1 MYVVVKIMEHTQ
13 KDIGKTI
20 ALSIVLFAICSIF
33 GWVYETIDNVFQF
46 GGLWLRAAL
55 ILPWC
60 PIYGIGALI
69 LLVAMKFVA
78 GKLENINANKVVIV
92 IVMFIVAYVMSFLI
106 ELAGSYVCEF
116 CFGVVPWDY
125 SHALFNFEGRVAPMY
140 TIRFAFFGLLAFYV
154 VDPLTRK
161 FFEDK
166 RRALLVCA
174 GVVIALMCVDIIGE
188 LMGAWDVVEDGLAL
202 YGVKHW

>member
-1 MYVVVKIMEHTQ
+1 MEQ
-13 KDIGKTI
+13 ERKDIVKLV
-20 ALSIVLFAICSIF
+20 ALGIVLFAICSIF

-55 ILPWC
+55 VLPWC

-69 LLVAMKFVA
+69 LLVVMKFVA
-78 GKLENINANKVVIV
+78 NKLETINAHKVVIF
-92 IVMFIVAYVMSFLI
+92 IVMFVVAYVMSLLV

-125 SHALFNFEGRVAPMY
+125 SHAPFNFDGRVAPMY
-140 TIRFAFFGLLAFYV
+140 TIRFALFGLLAYYV

-161 FFEDK
+161 WASK
-166 RRALLVCA
+166 HPKGLRAAAALIIVLM
-174 GVVIALMCVDIIGE
+174 GLDIAGE
-188 LMGAWDVVEDGLAL
+188 LAGLWDTLEDGLAA
-202 YGVKHW
+202 YGVHHW